1 MNRFEDVI
9 KRMTINPVIR
19 NIGRVIDKGYFP
31 GVPIFVTA
39 SPRSGTTLLLSILG
53 AHPNI
58 YAVPEQTYAF
68 DRWTKVPFRPYRK
81 YPYRI
86 DRLYREFILHGFDR
100 SANRW
105 CEKTPRHVESIEKI
119 VEFYSGRVQIIHL
132 IRDGRD
138 VVVSSHPF
146 HTYRQYWV
154 SVNRWLKSV
163 RAGWSLR
170 DKPYLHTVF
179 YEDLVKDYRSEIR
192 KICDFL
198 NEPFTEDMENWFEET
213 NVKESI
219 HLGGK
224 LQPVHTGAVG
234 KWKRPEHRERVAE
247 FMADPEAVAMLRE
260 LGYSVP

>member
-19 NIGRVIDKGYFP
+19 NIGRVIDKKHFP
-31 GVPIFVTA
+31 GIPIFVTA

-68 DRWTKVPFRPYRK
+68 SRWTRTPFRRYRE

-86 DRLYREFILHGFDR
+86 DRLYREFILKGFDR

-105 CEKTPRHVESIEKI
+105 CEKTPRHVEYIEKI
-119 VEFYSGRVQIIHL
+119 VEFYGGSVQIIHL

-138 VVVSSHPF
+138 VVVSSHPT
-146 HTYRQYWV
+146 HTGRHYWV
-154 SVNRWLKSV
+154 SANRWLKSV
-163 RAGWSLR
+163 QAGWSLR
-170 DKPYLHTVF
+170 EKPYLHTVF
-179 YEDLVKDYRSEIR
+179 YEDLVRDYRSEIR
-192 KICDFL
+192 EICDFL
-198 NEPFTEDMENWFEET
+198 NEPYTKSLENWIDTT
-213 NVKESI
+213 NIRESI
-219 HLGGK
+219 HIGGK

-247 FMADPEAVAMLRE
+247 FMTDPDAVAMLRE